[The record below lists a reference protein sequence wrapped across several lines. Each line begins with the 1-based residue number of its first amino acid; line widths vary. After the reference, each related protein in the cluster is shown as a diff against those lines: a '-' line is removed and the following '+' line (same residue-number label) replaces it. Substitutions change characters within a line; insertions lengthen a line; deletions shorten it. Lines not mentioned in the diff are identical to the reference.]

1 MHFLAS
7 QQGVESTLVN
17 PNGFEEGGFMGSPS
31 MTRIMMVGKLVYGYL
46 DEVSLDGNIKPT
58 EFQYL
63 VNAFPNYA
71 RMFYDG
77 LYRSIDI
84 YLKVNPQR

>member
-1 MHFLAS
+1 METLYDIDYVQRILQHILAG

-46 DEVSLDGNIKPT
+46 AGVTLDGNLKPT
-58 EFQYL
+58 KF
-63 VNAFPNYA
+63 
-71 RMFYDG
+71 
-77 LYRSIDI
+77 
-84 YLKVNPQR
+84 

>member
-1 MHFLAS
+1 MRLYDIDCVQRILQHFFAG

-46 DEVSLDGNIKPT
+46 DEVALDGNLKPT
-58 EFQYL
+58 KFQS
-63 VNAFPNYA
+63 F
-71 RMFYDG
+71 G
-77 LYRSIDI
+77 
-84 YLKVNPQR
+84 